1 MNFESTLSNADDIVR
16 SPDTSYIPDDT
27 DTGDDAAVTPPISS
41 IDVDDGKTTVVIV
54 QQPAASEDKTDDTAT
69 DGEDDQTAAD
79 VQLTTTVDAHEED
92 ATGLPGVVKSVFG
105 EYHPRTQTITETRSD
120 GTVLTSVECVPGLA
134 GLDWYWLSGV
144 FMFGLVLWSF
154 FRFLG
159 GVLKS

>member
-27 DTGDDAAVTPPISS
+27 DTTPPISS

-54 QQPAASEDKTDDTAT
+54 QQPATTDADKADDAT
-69 DGEDDQTAAD
+69 DGEGDQTAAD

-92 ATGLPGVVKSVFG
+92 TTGLPGVVKSVFG

-134 GLDWYWLSGV
+134 GLDWYWISGV
-144 FMFGLVLWSF
+144 FMFGLILWSF